1 MNEKERYE
9 HLNETLSLVI
19 TPLVKEVRRN
29 LRSLFILNILGNIIL
44 ISLVSAMIALLLIQ
58 GV

>member
-9 HLNETLSLVI
+9 HLNETIGLVFI
-19 TPLVKEVRRN
+19 PLIKEVRRN
-29 LRSLFILNILGNIIL
+29 LQSVLVVSILGSVIL
-44 ISLVSAMIALLLIQ
+44 ISLVSVMITLLLIQ

>member
-9 HLNETLSLVI
+9 HLNETVSLVI
-19 TPLVKEVRRN
+19 IPLVKEVRRN
-29 LRSLFILNILGNIIL
+29 LRSLFILSILGNVIL

>member
-1 MNEKERYE
+1 MNEKERYD
-9 HLNETLSLVI
+9 HLNETLSLHI
-19 TPLVKEVRRN
+19 TPLVKEIRRN
-29 LRSLFILNILGNIIL
+29 LQSLFILSILGNVIL

>member
-9 HLNETLSLVI
+9 HLNETIGLVLI
-19 TPLVKEVRRN
+19 PLIKEVRRN
-29 LRSLFILNILGNIIL
+29 LQSVLVVSILGSVIL
-44 ISLVSAMIALLLIQ
+44 ISLVSVMIALLLIQ

>member
-9 HLNETLSLVI
+9 HLI
-19 TPLVKEVRRN
+19 APLVKEVRRN
-29 LRSLFILNILGNIIL
+29 LKSLFILNILGNIIL
-44 ISLVSAMIALLLIQ
+44 ISLVSAMIALLLTQ